1 MASKCPFCGNAPED
15 EEHILWHCTAWHTA
29 RTTHLPDVLDAAA
42 HIPSLPP
49 PDQWPPCL
57 RCCGLAPEIPDDC
70 IKSGRAYTFLNTLHT
85 MFVAVLQAR
94 KVRDAQAPA
103 VFPGTARSQQLRQ
116 YPYQQLVGPLPY
128 SGEKDTLLLRT
139 PKKHEWPWEMPFLAD
154 LLRWLRA
161 LTWTQE
167 PGSVTFL
174 ELALDFEE
182 FAERTLP
189 HAPQAKFKG
198 TTLSLQERGRV
209 LRLAMNS
216 VQRLVTKGQLHP
228 ARIVTRCSSLVPL
241 GGPAL
246 CGLNCRPYFAGRN
259 AMLFHIQKLAAYCEQ
274 LWSFKV
280 GAHRVHAPRPYA
292 YRPRRSAAE
301 VESHRL
307 HRALH
312 GNLQTGLAP
321 PSEQIMPAKGG
332 GSNSSFGA
340 DFFPVIGDGRLPQR
354 PYTGTRRHVS
364 THTTPHLAPRV
375 DHSKCVAHTALA
387 CMTCKRLR
395 KSAEECC
402 KLGHHAASHVA
413 RRPQLQLC
421 PLHNLPPCPRC
432 TLKQRGVRH
441 CCDRGHHK
449 VCTPVPAHRK
459 RTLPMQSLL
468 PHKKPCLQRPA
479 RHS

>member
-1 MASKCPFCGNAPED
+1 
-15 EEHILWHCTAWHTA
+15 
-29 RTTHLPDVLDAAA
+29 
-42 HIPSLPP
+42 
-49 PDQWPPCL
+49 
-57 RCCGLAPEIPDDC
+57 
-70 IKSGRAYTFLNTLHT
+70 
-85 MFVAVLQAR
+85 
-94 KVRDAQAPA
+94 
-103 VFPGTARSQQLRQ
+103 
-116 YPYQQLVGPLPY
+116 
-128 SGEKDTLLLRT
+128 
-139 PKKHEWPWEMPFLAD
+139 
-154 LLRWLRA
+154 
-161 LTWTQE
+161 
-167 PGSVTFL
+167 
-174 ELALDFEE
+174 
-182 FAERTLP
+182 
-189 HAPQAKFKG
+189 
-198 TTLSLQERGRV
+198 
-209 LRLAMNS
+209 MNS

-259 AMLFHIQKLAAYCEQ
+259 AMLFHIQKLADYCEQ
-274 LWSFKV
+274 LWSSKV

-312 GNLQTGLAP
+312 GNLQTGPAP

-449 VCTPVPAHRK
+449 VCTPAPAHRK

-479 RHS
+479 RHSSGLLRSPHQPPTPPAPKRRRPKTPPPPSPPAPVPQGLEGDGAEDAVARPLFLSRHGRASTSVT

>member
-1 MASKCPFCGNAPED
+1 M
-15 EEHILWHCTAWHTA
+15 
-29 RTTHLPDVLDAAA
+29 
-42 HIPSLPP
+42 
-49 PDQWPPCL
+49 
-57 RCCGLAPEIPDDC
+57 
-70 IKSGRAYTFLNTLHT
+70 
-85 MFVAVLQAR
+85 
-94 KVRDAQAPA
+94 
-103 VFPGTARSQQLRQ
+103 
-116 YPYQQLVGPLPY
+116 
-128 SGEKDTLLLRT
+128 
-139 PKKHEWPWEMPFLAD
+139 
-154 LLRWLRA
+154 
-161 LTWTQE
+161 
-167 PGSVTFL
+167 
-174 ELALDFEE
+174 
-182 FAERTLP
+182 
-189 HAPQAKFKG
+189 
-198 TTLSLQERGRV
+198 
-209 LRLAMNS
+209 
-216 VQRLVTKGQLHP
+216 
-228 ARIVTRCSSLVPL
+228 
-241 GGPAL
+241 
-246 CGLNCRPYFAGRN
+246 
-259 AMLFHIQKLAAYCEQ
+259 
-274 LWSFKV
+274 

-375 DHSKCVAHTALA
+375 DHSECVAHTALA

-479 RHS
+479 RHSSGLLRSPHQPPTPPAPKRRRPKTPPPPSPPAPVPQGLEGDEAEDAVARPLFLSRHGRASTSVT